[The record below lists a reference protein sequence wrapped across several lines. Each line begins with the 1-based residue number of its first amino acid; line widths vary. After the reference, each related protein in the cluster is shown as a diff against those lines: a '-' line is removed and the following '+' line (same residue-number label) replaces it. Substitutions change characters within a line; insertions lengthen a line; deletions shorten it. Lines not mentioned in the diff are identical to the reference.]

1 MSTTKTDIVLNICC
15 AMIINENTKPPLLA
29 KHLKIKHPEH
39 KDKHVCFSKL
49 CLKPYNIQSTSFN
62 ISQHSLNITNK

>member
-39 KDKHVCFSKL
+39 KDKRMFFEVMFKA
-49 CLKPYNIQSTSFN
+49 IQHPIHFF
-62 ISQHSLNITNK
+62 QHLTTLTKYH